1 MLTNEMPKDMTGEAP
16 ACRLCGEPVHDTVV
30 DLGCSPLC
38 NNYLSKEELSAPE
51 TFYPLHLRV
60 CRACFLVQ
68 LPALATPE
76 DIFSDYRYF
85 SSYASSWLAHCEA
98 YVEDIIT
105 QLELGDDAQVVEL
118 ASNDGYLLQYFKQ
131 RGIPCLG
138 VEPAENVA
146 AVAIDKGIPTRT
158 EFFGAAFARELRA
171 SDGPADLIIANNVL
185 AHVPDV
191 RDFVEG
197 MRILLSP
204 EGTITVEVP
213 HLLELMEGHQFDTI
227 YHEHF
232 SYFSL
237 QVLQQLFKAHALTI
251 HDVEPL
257 ATHGGSLRLHIMH
270 ADAAPEASAR
280 VHEVLSREKTAGLR
294 DLSTYRTFAD
304 RVHHTK
310 RALLRFLIQCKE
322 EGAAVAGYGAPG
334 KAATLLNFC
343 GIREDLLSF
352 TVDRSPHKQGRYIPG
367 VRLPIREPEAIAEAQ
382 PSYVLILP
390 WNLKEEIMTQMQHIR
405 SWGGQFVV
413 PIPEL
418 QIDP

>member
-191 RDFVEG
+191 HDFVEG

-251 HDVEPL
+251 HDVNPWLRMAGRYDCTFSTRTWRLRCRRVCNRSFGERRRPTCETCPPTASLRTASIKRSVHCYAFSFSARMTGPRSL
-257 ATHGGSLRLHIMH
+257 ATAHR
-270 ADAAPEASAR
+270 AR
-280 VHEVLSREKTAGLR
+280 RRRCS
-294 DLSTYRTFAD
+294 TFAAFGTTCWRLRWTGARTSKD
-304 RVHHTK
+304 ATSRGCVYPSGSRRPLRK
-310 RALLRFLIQCKE
+310 RSRR
-322 EGAAVAGYGAPG
+322 
-334 KAATLLNFC
+334 T
-343 GIREDLLSF
+343 S
-352 TVDRSPHKQGRYIPG
+352 
-367 VRLPIREPEAIAEAQ
+367 
-382 PSYVLILP
+382 
-390 WNLKEEIMTQMQHIR
+390 
-405 SWGGQFVV
+405 
-413 PIPEL
+413 
-418 QIDP
+418 